1 MKDTCTHF
9 IASYLALSLTAAIPM
24 AESDSSASGRGSES
38 NASESL
44 GVKTLQVR
52 SMILASFRETPPE
65 TGFWIL
71 LQYLRHLQNAREPS
85 AALKSSSPQ
94 SATA

>member
-38 NASESL
+38 NASSSL

-52 SMILASFRETPPE
+52 SMILASFRETPPKPDFGYSYNTCDICRMRE
-65 TGFWIL
+65 N
-71 LQYLRHLQNAREPS
+71 LRQH
-85 AALKSSSPQ
+85 
-94 SATA
+94 